1 MFRFINL
8 ICCVID
14 DCRADAQTGH
24 VIHET
29 PKRIWLIVYF
39 KQLLGAALNPNL
51 VKILF
56 WECFQTF
63 LFATP
68 PFLKSLKT
76 SVLSCAHPNDGQKN
90 FFCEKAA
97 LRGPQRNVICKN
109 ICALLIEI

>member
-14 DCRADAQTGH
+14 DCRADAQAGH

-51 VKILF
+51 VKMLF
-56 WECFQTF
+56 WGMF
-63 LFATP
+63 
-68 PFLKSLKT
+68 S
-76 SVLSCAHPNDGQKN
+76 N
-90 FFCEKAA
+90 FFVRNPTISKKSEK
-97 LRGPQRNVICKN
+97 PVF
-109 ICALLIEI
+109 